1 MAVSSKEDGF
11 VPYESSRLDEKSMGE
26 MTKSI
31 CLNLKKK
38 IKRLER
44 VDVWFD
50 INHISGTFDKMTGRR
65 SHI

>member
-1 MAVSSKEDGF
+1 
-11 VPYESSRLDEKSMGE
+11 
-26 MTKSI
+26 MTRSI

-50 INHISGTFDKMTGRR
+50 ANHIAGTFDKIIGRR

>member
-1 MAVSSKEDGF
+1 MAVSSKEDCF
-11 VPYESSRLDEKSMGE
+11 VPYESSRLGE
-26 MTKSI
+26 ETLGVMTKSI
-31 CLNLKKK
+31 SMNLRSK

-50 INHISGTFDKMTGRR
+50 ANHNTGTFDKIIGRR

>member
-1 MAVSSKEDGF
+1 VAVSSKEDNF
-11 VPYESSRLDEKSMGE
+11 VPYESSRLEEDSLGD

-38 IKRLER
+38 IRRLER

-50 INHISGTFDKMTGRR
+50 VNHLPGTFDKITGRK